1 MPQYLFEDVASGER
15 VRLVYMMADAPSI
28 GTEVTMG
35 TTTYRR
41 LPETDV
47 QVDVGAVRWRYPY
60 VSQSLPRNLKGCKT
74 TRQGKPIITS
84 RAHEAN
90 VAAEHGYER
99 DY

>member
-1 MPQYLFEDVASGER
+1 MPEYLFTNETTGNK
-15 VRLVYMMADAPSI
+15 VRLCFCMADAPSI
-28 GTEVTMG
+28 GSVIALDGE
-35 TTTYRR
+35 TYRR

-47 QVDVGAVRWRYPY
+47 QVDVGAVRWKYPY

-74 TRQGKPIITS
+74 TRQGKPIIRS
-84 RAHEAN
+84 RTHEAN